1 MSNSADTDREYAYFR
16 AVGSFDPAEM
26 TGVLGIEPSE
36 CWSTEDEFEI
46 RGNTF
51 NRRSSSW
58 KLDSGHGDN
67 EGLDIHISALLGTL
81 SSQRDGLLRAST
93 IAKLQIVCVGFY
105 YQSFSWEPNFEHQ
118 KELTALGVGFWFDTY
133 SFGDYHEEM
142 VELREQV
149 GGRQDGKSE
158 AE

>member
-1 MSNSADTDREYAYFR
+1 MSNSAATDREYAYFR
-16 AVGSFDPAEM
+16 AVGSFDPAEI
-26 TGVLGIEPSE
+26 TKILGTEPNE
-36 CWSTEDEFEI
+36 CWGTGDEFER
-46 RGNTF
+46 RGHTF

-58 KLDSGHGDN
+58 KLESGHNDN
-67 EGLDIHISALLGTL
+67 EDLDVHISALLAKL
-81 SSQRDGLLRAST
+81 RRQRDGLLRAST

-118 KELTALGVGFWFDTY
+118 KEITALGIGFWFDTY

-149 GGRQDGKSE
+149 GVRQELPE
-158 AE
+158 AS